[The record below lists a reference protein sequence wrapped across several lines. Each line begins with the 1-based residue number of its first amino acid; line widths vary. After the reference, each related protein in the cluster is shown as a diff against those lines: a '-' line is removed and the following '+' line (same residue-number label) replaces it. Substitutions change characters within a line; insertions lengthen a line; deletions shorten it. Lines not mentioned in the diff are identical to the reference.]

1 VKKFTVKK
9 IKRLI
14 EKFWRKREPVQEFRL
29 TKLKPGELIIE
40 MREITKRFPGVLAND
55 HIDFD
60 LKACEIHALLGE
72 NGAGKTTLMNILYGL
87 YRPDEGK
94 IRVLGKPVVV
104 RSPKD
109 AIDLGIGMVHQH
121 FTLIPTM
128 SVTENI
134 ILGLKSASD
143 ILANIGTALEIVTEN
158 IVLGLKSA
166 SDILA
171 NIGTA
176 LEIVTENIV
185 LRLKSPREP
194 FLDIGQAE
202 KRIAEL
208 SKMYN
213 LKVDPK
219 AKVEQLSIGERQRV
233 EIIKALYR
241 GAQVLIL
248 DEPTSVLTP
257 QETEDF
263 FKTLRSMVQEGLT
276 IIFITHKLPEVM
288 AISDRVTVLRR
299 GKVMATIET
308 KQTNPIDLSKKMVGR
323 EVLFSIEKPK
333 AEEGKVVLEV
343 KNLWALSD
351 KGIPALKNVS
361 FSIHE
366 GEILGVAGVSGNGQ
380 RELAEVLTGMRKTT
394 EGKVYVFGKDMTNR
408 SPKKIIEQG
417 VGHIPEDRLGMGLI
431 MDFSVAENLILE
443 IHSESPFSYRWFLP
457 FDKKYFLDKQEIR
470 KHAERLIKE
479 YDIATPSADAP
490 ARNLSGGNLQR
501 LILAKVLSRNPKL
514 LVAAQPT
521 SGLDVGAT
529 EFIRKKL
536 MEQKE
541 KEVAILLISEDL
553 SEIMSLSDRIAVIY
567 EGKIVGIIPAA
578 KAEIKEIGLMMA
590 GAK

>member
-1 VKKFTVKK
+1 MKKSTVEK
-9 IKRLI
+9 IKHLI
-14 EKFWRKREPVQEFRL
+14 EKFWKKKEPVQEFRL

-40 MREITKRFPGVLAND
+40 MHGITKRFPGVLAND
-55 HIDFD
+55 HINFD
-60 LKACEIHALLGE
+60 LKSCEIHALLGE

-87 YRPDEGK
+87 YHPDEGE
-94 IRVLGKPVVV
+94 IRVQSKPVVL

-134 ILGLKSASD
+134 ILGLKSA
-143 ILANIGTALEIVTEN
+143 
-158 IVLGLKSA
+158 
-166 SDILA
+166 
-171 NIGTA
+171 
-176 LEIVTENIV
+176 
-185 LRLKSPREP
+185 REP
-194 FLDIGQAE
+194 LLDISQAE

-288 AISDRVTVLRR
+288 AISDRVTVLRH

-333 AEEGKVVLEV
+333 AEKGKVVLEV
-343 KNLWALSD
+343 KNLWTLSD
-351 KGIPALKNVS
+351 KGLPALKNVS

-380 RELAEVLTGMRKTT
+380 RELAEVLTGMRRAT

-431 MDFSVAENLILE
+431 MDFSVADNLILE

-470 KHAERLIKE
+470 KHAERLIQE
-479 YDIATPSADAP
+479 YDIATPSVDAP
-490 ARNLSGGNLQR
+490 TRNLSGGNLQR

-529 EFIRKKL
+529 EFIRNKL
-536 MEQKE
+536 MEQKG
-541 KEVAILLISEDL
+541 KGVAILLISEDL
-553 SEIMSLSDRIAVIY
+553 NEILSLSDRIAVMY

-578 KAEIKEIGLMMA
+578 KAEIREIGLMMA
-590 GAK
+590 GVK

>member
-1 VKKFTVKK
+1 MEQSTVKK

-14 EKFWRKREPVQEFRL
+14 AKFWRKRGPVREFRL
-29 TKLKPGELIIE
+29 RKVKPGELIIE
-40 MREITKRFPGVLAND
+40 MRGITKRFPGVLAND

-60 LKACEIHALLGE
+60 LKACEVHALLGE

-87 YRPDEGK
+87 YRPDEGE
-94 IRVLGKPVVV
+94 IRVRSKPVAI

-134 ILGLKSASD
+134 
-143 ILANIGTALEIVTEN
+143 
-158 IVLGLKSA
+158 VLGLKSA
-166 SDILA
+166 
-171 NIGTA
+171 
-176 LEIVTENIV
+176 TEP
-185 LRLKSPREP
+185 L
-194 FLDIGQAE
+194 LDLGRAE

-208 SKMYN
+208 SKIYN
-213 LKVDPK
+213 LKVDPQ

-241 GAQVLIL
+241 GAQALIL

-257 QETEDF
+257 QETEDLF
-263 FKTLRSMVQEGLT
+263 RTLRSMVEEGLT

-299 GKVMATIET
+299 GKVVARIET
-308 KQTNPIDLSKKMVGR
+308 KQTNPMELSKKMVGR
-323 EVLFSIEKPK
+323 EVLFSIEKHR
-333 AEEGKVVLEV
+333 AEKGKIVLEV
-343 KNLWALSD
+343 ENLWALSD
-351 KGIPALKNVS
+351 KGQPALKNVS

-366 GEILGVAGVSGNGQ
+366 GEILGVAGVAGNGQ
-380 RELAEVLTGMRKTT
+380 RELAEVLTGMRKAT
-394 EGKVYVFGKDMTNR
+394 EGKVYIFGKDMTNR

-417 VGHIPEDRLGMGLI
+417 VGHIPEDRVGMGLI
-431 MDFSVAENLILE
+431 MGFSVAENLILE
-443 IHSESPFSYRWFLP
+443 MHSKPPFSHRWFLP
-457 FDKKYFLDKQEIR
+457 FDKKYFLDEQEIR
-470 KHAERLIKE
+470 KHAERLIQE
-479 YDIATPSADAP
+479 YDITTPSADAP

-501 LILAKVLSRNPKL
+501 LILAKVLYRNPKL
-514 LVAAQPT
+514 LVAAKPT

-529 EFIRKKL
+529 EFIRNKL

-553 SEIMSLSDRIAVIY
+553 NEIMSLSDRIAVMY

-578 KAEIKEIGLMMA
+578 KAKIREIGLMMA
-590 GAK
+590 GVK